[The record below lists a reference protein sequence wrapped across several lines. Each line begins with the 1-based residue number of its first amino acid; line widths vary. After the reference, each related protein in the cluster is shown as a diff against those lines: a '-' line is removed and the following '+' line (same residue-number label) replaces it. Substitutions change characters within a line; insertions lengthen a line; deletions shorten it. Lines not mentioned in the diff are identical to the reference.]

1 MIAFRLS
8 LLDYESFASL
18 AASRDKTPT
27 GLAQLIISTQAVRH
41 RGADG
46 PTTPT
51 TAQRAPIKRMPL
63 PEGPTMRIQ
72 YELPTRTVRDFRAYA
87 VANGIDVR
95 HMMMQAMDSY
105 ITQHMT
111 KAVLAPSTAVTAS
124 TPPPS
129 KYVASLPQV
138 QAAKMAA
145 EGYSPEVA
153 AGLSELDNE
162 LGLEN

>member
-27 GLAQLIISTQAVRH
+27 GMAQQIISTYAVRH

-51 TAQRAPIKRMPL
+51 TVPRAPIKRMPL

-95 HMMMQAMDSY
+95 HMMMQAMDAY

-111 KAVLAPSTAVTAS
+111 KATLAPPAVTAS